1 MTHINRD
8 REEIELSVSLFGERP
23 IEHLNTIGALGGQ
36 FLAIHAML
44 TTDREI
50 RMLADAGAAVAHA
63 PIVCTDIVSAVT
75 KVVAMRVA
83 GVTVGLGCDT
93 VINDLFKVMRH
104 AFVMQT
110 QATGIPLY
118 DPQSFTTGDAMA
130 MATIDAARALGWDDE
145 IGSLEAGKAADV
157 VVVDANNTRLSP
169 AYEPPSTL
177 VRYATGS
184 DVESV
189 VVAGRV
195 VVDGGRVLT
204 LDEPAVIEEA
214 IALGDKLGEALAPR
228 RYRPLRYAP
237 AQVT

>member
-1 MTHINRD
+1 
-8 REEIELSVSLFGERP
+8 
-23 IEHLNTIGALGGQ
+23 
-36 FLAIHAML
+36 AIHAML

-130 MATIDAARALGWDDE
+130 MAKIDAARAPAWDE
-145 IGSLEAGKAADV
+145 RHA
-157 VVVDANNTRLSP
+157 
-169 AYEPPSTL
+169 
-177 VRYATGS
+177 
-184 DVESV
+184 
-189 VVAGRV
+189 
-195 VVDGGRVLT
+195 
-204 LDEPAVIEEA
+204 
-214 IALGDKLGEALAPR
+214 
-228 RYRPLRYAP
+228 
-237 AQVT
+237 